1 MGCKSQFFKYRHG
14 QLWLSQRLW
23 LLSNS
28 KIDHFLVVNRV
39 QWYQLQPVLS
49 RSSLRGFLVS
59 LTPAVFVTHR
69 YGAEYSSFERQ
80 LAVYSIR
87 GGSEG
92 KGVEAVALPIF
103 FFFLWRGP
111 APSLLTVEWITMDNS
126 SWLKNT
132 VFMQDLIG
140 FRINRFDF
148 LHLINCMRDQFC
160 CGRPPFK
167 PSCH

>member
-1 MGCKSQFFKYRHG
+1 MKSFFCLLFCRNRCFTLRLFLGWAKFNYINGVGCKSQFFKYRHG

-23 LLSNS
+23 LLPNS

-103 FFFLWRGP
+103 FFFCGGAQP
-111 APSLLTVEWITMDNS
+111 PHF
-126 SWLKNT
+126 WL
-132 VFMQDLIG
+132 
-140 FRINRFDF
+140 
-148 LHLINCMRDQFC
+148 
-160 CGRPPFK
+160 
-167 PSCH
+167 